1 MKKSMLRFM
10 AVLLICALLIPAS
23 ALAAD
28 LDEIL
33 SKGSI
38 RIGMYNQD
46 PGRMYLDPDTNELM
60 GLEPDI
66 AKDFAEALGVE
77 CEIVQA
83 EWDSLIPGLLADQW
97 DIIIANMARLPS
109 RAASVDFTLAYENY
123 DGTCIA
129 VRADEE
135 KIVDWASMNDSSVK
149 IGTGRG
155 NSAEAYAIK
164 VCPEAEIVPF
174 ASPQLGIQAL
184 IAGQVD
190 AVVED
195 YTAMISFEAQN
206 EGKIKLI
213 QTDNLVNLQMTGF
226 GVKPGNFRLWLWAN
240 IFLIQYKNSGDYAET
255 WYKWFPEVPIA
266 GTAFDVR

>member
-1 MKKSMLRFM
+1 MKKLGIFLVVLALVSAML
-10 AVLLICALLIPAS
+10 LPGCAF
-23 ALAAD
+23 AAD

-33 SKGSI
+33 QKGTI

-66 AKDFAEALGVE
+66 AADFAEALGVK

-129 VRADEE
+129 VRSDEE
-135 KIVDWASMNDSSVK
+135 RIVDWESMNDSSIK

-155 NSAEAYAIK
+155 NSAEAYTIK

-184 IAGQVD
+184 IAGQID

-195 YTAMISFEAQN
+195 YTAMISFEKQN
-206 EGKIKLI
+206 AGKIKLVG
-213 QTDNLVNLQMTGF
+213 TDNLVNLQQTGF
-226 GVKPGNFRLWLWAN
+226 AVKPGNFRLWLWAN
-240 IFLIQYKNSGDYAET
+240 IFLIQYKNSGNYAET
-255 WYKWFPEVPIA
+255 WYKWFPEVPIS
-266 GTAFDVR
+266 GTSFDVN